1 MNITHPPKID
11 LENELIQKLWTDE
24 ILSINN
30 EFNSQRLMDQY
41 EMTF

>member
-11 LENELIQKLWTDE
+11 LENES
-24 ILSINN
+24 ILLHINK

>member
-11 LENELIQKLWTDE
+11 LENESISLILH
-24 ILSINN
+24 INK
-30 EFNSQRLMDQY
+30 EFSSQRLMDQY

>member
-11 LENELIQKLWTDE
+11 LENE
-24 ILSINN
+24 SINK

>member
-11 LENELIQKLWTDE
+11 LENE
-24 ILSINN
+24 SINGSLILHIN
-30 EFNSQRLMDQY
+30 KEFNSQRLMDQY

>member
-1 MNITHPPKID
+1 MKITHPPKID
-11 LENELIQKLWTDE
+11 LENE
-24 ILSINN
+24 SIHINK